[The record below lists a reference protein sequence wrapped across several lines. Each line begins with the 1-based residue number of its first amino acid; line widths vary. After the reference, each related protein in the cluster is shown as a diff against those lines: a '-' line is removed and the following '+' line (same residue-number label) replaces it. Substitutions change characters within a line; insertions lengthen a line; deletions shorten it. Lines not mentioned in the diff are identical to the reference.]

1 VPVLVLLAGGCTDGA
16 GGHSRPPG
24 CESFDRI
31 AVTIEAEGP
40 SADVGGELRA
50 IQREAQ
56 AGGDEAVADAAT
68 ALLAARGGD
77 PNRWYLALAELEAAC
92 RGQR

>member
-1 VPVLVLLAGGCTDGA
+1 MPALVLLAGGCTDGA
-16 GGHSRPPG
+16 GGDSRPPG

-31 AVTIEAEGP
+31 AVTIESEGP
-40 SADVGGELRA
+40 GADIGGELRA

-56 AGGDEAVADAAT
+56 AGGDQAVTEAAA
-68 ALLAARGGD
+68 ALLAAQGGD
-77 PNRWYLALAELEAAC
+77 PDRWYTALGGLEAAC